1 MPILKQCSICNAL
14 VEYGTKCK
22 CEIDRERKRYKEYAM
37 YRQDKDEQSIY
48 SSDRWSK
55 VKELV
60 HRGQYGIDIVEY
72 YKTGKIIPIEV
83 CHHIVEIKEDISKAY
98 NVTNIIGLTQSNH
111 MVVHSKYNKSNK
123 DKKEIQEL
131 LFRLLEKWSDEFR

>member
-1 MPILKQCSICNAL
+1 MPLLRLCNICNKQL
-14 VEYGTKCK
+14 EYGKKCK
-22 CEIDRERKRYKEYAM
+22 CEIDKEKERYKEYSR

-48 SSDRWSK
+48 SSDRWNK

-72 YKTGKIIPIEV
+72 YKSGKIIPIEV
-83 CHHIVEIKEDISKAY
+83 CHHIIEVKEDINRAY
-98 NVTNIIGLTQSNH
+98 DVTNLIGLTQANH
-111 MVVHSKYNKSNK
+111 MIVHSKYKKSNN

-131 LFRLLEKWSDEFR
+131 LFRLLEKWNDEFI